1 MLHKTLQRLTVRIN
15 NSMQSRR
22 KAAIQRPTFRPLLLQ
37 TSMFIFLINDTAEIN
52 NAENFVSFI

>member
-1 MLHKTLQRLTVRIN
+1 MLHKTLHRLTVPVN

-37 TSMFIFLINDTAEIN
+37 TSMFIFLLNDTTEIS
-52 NAENFVSFI
+52 NAENFVSFM